1 MTDFIN
7 FIGAIISF
15 LVVLDLDKKQLY
27 AVCLKSFSPLKY
39 NLYLEKP
46 IAFRY
51 GFV

>member
-1 MTDFIN
+1 MTDFMN
-7 FIGAIISF
+7 FLGAKISF
-15 LVVLDLDKKQLY
+15 LVVLDLDKRQLY
-27 AVCLKSFSPLKY
+27 AVCLKPFSPLKY